1 MYDCVVFDKDGT
13 IFDTKHAAIK
23 AFEKASKDLGI
34 EYLPEVLFGLVGMKS
49 DLICKILLDAQ
60 NSSVDPIEYDILV
73 SQYFMEHSNDGH
85 NMFPGILDLFQ
96 ILKSK
101 NIKMC
106 VATGNNQYNTT
117 KLLRE
122 NNLTHFF
129 EMVVTADDV
138 SIGKPNPE
146 MLENIGNFCNVPAG
160 KMIMIGDSKQD
171 IFMAQNF
178 GCNSVGVSWGMQP
191 RNELAASNPTFM
203 VDNIDELN
211 KILLC

>member
-13 IFDTKHAAIK
+13 IFDTKHAAVK
-23 AFEKASKDLGI
+23 AFEKASKDLGV
-34 EYLPEVLFGLVGMKS
+34 EYLPEVLFGLVGMEQYE
-49 DLICKILLDAQ
+49 ICKTLLESQ
-60 NSSVDPIEYDILV
+60 KSNVDHIKYGDLV
-73 SQYFMEHSNDGH
+73 SEYFKMFSHDGH
-85 NMFPGILDLFQ
+85 DMFPGMLDLFQ
-96 ILKSK
+96 ILKSR

-106 VATGNNQYNTT
+106 IATGNNQYNTT

-122 NNLTHFF
+122 NSLTHFF
-129 EMVVTADDV
+129 EMVMTADDV

-146 MLENIGNFCNVPAG
+146 MLENIGNFCNVATN

-178 GCNSVGVSWGMQP
+178 GCDSVGVSWGIQP
-191 RNELAASNPTFM
+191 RNEIAASNPTFM

-211 KILLC
+211 KILLG